1 MTSDAVKWSY
11 ALAPDVQLELGN
23 GGAFLRTAT
32 TETYIE
38 GGVQL
43 RALEFLR
50 GTGSSE
56 AELDAQVRRSGFE
69 DDLETR
75 CAALLYRLDRLGLL
89 ARTLSSGGRRLAT
102 CVPLRPPTGSPP
114 ESPLERQLRLSPH
127 AHVRVEGD
135 VISVETP
142 GSWARLIVH
151 DRDLL
156 PLLHDLAVGRSPS
169 EIAALMVSH
178 PAEAILAVLTLMGW
192 CGLLG
197 AREEEWSGH
206 DLLFHA
212 RTRRGYARIV
222 LGRRY
227 PAVEGAAPPETAA
240 PVEDRACITL
250 EPPNVSRLLTE
261 DPPYALVSERRRSIR
276 RQGSVPITSSQLSEF
291 LFRTLHEEAGRRP
304 YPSGGACYPLKAYI
318 AIHQCGGIPPGL
330 YAYSAIRH
338 VLVSVG
344 EPGPALDRL
353 LADAAAAAGIK
364 QLPQILLVLAARF
377 SRTQRVYA
385 DLSYSLIL
393 KEVGAVFQA
402 AMLAAAAMGLAT
414 CPLGCGNSLEFSAL
428 VGVDPL
434 IETSVGEMIVGSLEH

>member
-23 GGAFLRTAT
+23 GGALLCTAT
-32 TETYIE
+32 TETRIE
-38 GGVQL
+38 GGVEL

-50 GTGSSE
+50 GAGSSE
-56 AELDAQVRRSGFE
+56 AELDAQIRRSGFE

-114 ESPLERQLRLSPH
+114 ESPLERQLRLSPQ

-222 LGRRY
+222 LGKRY
-227 PAVEGAAPPETAA
+227 PAV
-240 PVEDRACITL
+240 D
-250 EPPNVSRLLTE
+250 
-261 DPPYALVSERRRSIR
+261 
-276 RQGSVPITSSQLSEF
+276 
-291 LFRTLHEEAGRRP
+291 
-304 YPSGGACYPLKAYI
+304 
-318 AIHQCGGIPPGL
+318 
-330 YAYSAIRH
+330 
-338 VLVSVG
+338 
-344 EPGPALDRL
+344 GPAPR
-353 LADAAAAAGIK
+353 
-364 QLPQILLVLAARF
+364 
-377 SRTQRVYA
+377 
-385 DLSYSLIL
+385 
-393 KEVGAVFQA
+393 
-402 AMLAAAAMGLAT
+402 
-414 CPLGCGNSLEFSAL
+414 
-428 VGVDPL
+428 
-434 IETSVGEMIVGSLEH
+434 